1 MIDLKK
7 IKKSEYYDFIKI
19 CNRLLSKLT
28 NRCSSMILTIPTYS
42 LVLTVMIRTLYRY
55 LFFLWLLIPGTCFLA
70 TAQNLTG
77 IWRGYFI
84 TEFNDQYKFELQVSQ
99 KNSSISGVSYSYLST
114 VFYGK
119 ATLTGSFNK
128 TGQNALVR
136 EIKTIEL
143 RMDGG
148 SSACIMKCIFQYE
161 RSGKEEFLEG
171 TFTSKFEKNG
181 ILNKK
186 GADCG
191 GGKVYLRKV
200 TTSDFYV
207 EPFLRGKIKSTTP
220 VTNTTPTR
228 SDSLKKTTTNPV
240 AKKPVSKP
248 IVKTNAPPVKKTI
261 NKPITKTTTPTV
273 KKTGN
278 SNTTTTKTNSS
289 TSKIIVAPIPK
300 IDSAQK
306 TQIPITKT
314 NPPANI
320 SVTPDALKNRKNELV
335 KTLIVNDPNV
345 IVKLYDNGEIDDDTI
360 SVYMDKKLVLAAKR
374 LTASPLVVK
383 LKMDEDNS
391 EHELVMVAENL
402 GRIPPNT
409 SLMTVESGEQ
419 RFEVRITSTEQKNA
433 VVRFKY
439 QKQN

>member
-1 MIDLKK
+1 MIG
-7 IKKSEYYDFIKI
+7 
-19 CNRLLSKLT
+19 
-28 NRCSSMILTIPTYS
+28 TYS
-42 LVLTVMIRTLYRY
+42 LVLTAMTRTLYRHL
-55 LFFLWLLIPGTCFLA
+55 LFLLLLIPCSCF
-70 TAQNLTG
+70 TTSAQNITG

-99 KNSSISGVSYSYLST
+99 KNTSISGVSYSYLST

-128 TGQNALVR
+128 TGQNALIR

-171 TFTSKFEKNG
+171 TFTSKFEKDG
-181 ILNKK
+181 LLNKK
-186 GADCG
+186 GGDCG

-200 TTSDFYV
+200 ITSDFYV
-207 EPFLRGKIKSTTP
+207 EPFLRDKIKSTSTDPVKNITP
-220 VTNTTPTR
+220 PKTDSVKKATTPP
-228 SDSLKKTTTNPV
+228 LVKKT
-240 AKKPVSKP
+240 VSKP
-248 IVKTNAPPVKKTI
+248 LIKTNTPVVKKSSS
-261 NKPITKTTTPTV
+261 
-273 KKTGN
+273 
-278 SNTTTTKTNSS
+278 SNTPIAKAKSNVPKT
-289 TSKIIVAPIPK
+289 IISPLPK
-300 IDSAQK
+300 IDSVQK
-306 TQIPITKT
+306 TQIQQTKA
-314 NPPANI
+314 NPPKNFV
-320 SVTPDALKNRKNELV
+320 VTPNALKSRINELV
-335 KTLIVNDPNV
+335 KTLTVNDPDV
-345 IVKLYDNGEIDDDTI
+345 IVKLYDNGEIDGDTI
-360 SVYMDKKLVLAAKR
+360 SVYMDKKLVLAAKG
-374 LTASPLVVK
+374 LTASPLTIK
-383 LKMDEDNS
+383 FHMDEDNE

-439 QKQN
+439 QKPK